1 MKTHA
6 LRTAALLGL
15 LVPLWACG
23 EANAGDDTGDE
34 PAEAAAVE
42 EETAAEGAPATVR
55 EQQPASDASPLP
67 AGTTL
72 RFRLA
77 ERIST
82 QTHEGGESFQATLI
96 EDVRGA
102 DGRVVLPAGTS
113 AWGTVSRADADGGP
127 DGEAVLA
134 VAIESVEVDGE
145 PHPIHGRATEVDLET
160 EARDSG
166 AETAGKV
173 AVGTAA
179 GALLGQI
186 LGRDTEATLKGAGV
200 GTVVGAV
207 VALGTRDGHAT
218 LPEGST
224 VTVRLDA
231 PLTD

>member
-6 LRTAALLGL
+6 LRTAALLGM

-23 EANAGDDTGDE
+23 EANAGDDTGEEISEAARAGEERAAE
-34 PAEAAAVE
+34 PAP
-42 EETAAEGAPATVR
+42 TAAPV
-55 EQQPASDASPLP
+55 QPASDGSSLP

-102 DGRVVLPAGTS
+102 DGQVVLPAGTS

-145 PHPIHGRATEVDLET
+145 PHAIHGRATEVDLET

-218 LPEGST
+218 MPEGST
-224 VTVRLDA
+224 VTVQLDA